1 MLKHISKLG
10 LLALWVAL
18 GALTFALPAHAADSR
33 TGDTVTVGANEVVN
47 DDLYAFA
54 NQVTIDGRIKGDL
67 VGAASRLVVNGT
79 IEGDVLFAAQT
90 IIINGTINDDAR
102 IAAQVITLGSNA
114 RIGSDALA
122 AGFSI
127 ENQNGSTVG
136 GDLGVGGYQ
145 VLLAGNVG
153 KNVYG
158 GANNFELRGV
168 VTGNITLDLGDDSG
182 GPPPT
187 MFMGPNTAPMPSVAR
202 GLTIGEGAMIGG
214 RLTYTS
220 RAEVKTARGAQITGG
235 ATRLDP
241 PVRENNRAPRVQTPL
256 EILWNS
262 LRHLLG
268 LIVVGLIAFQF
279 VPAWMRALADTLQ
292 AKPLPAFGWG
302 IVAFIAFFFGVL
314 AIIVATI
321 VLMIGFGV
329 ATLGNLTGLS
339 FWVGGFSLMTVLIG
353 FGVYTGYIAQIV
365 VSYLGGRA
373 LLTQIAPAQASGRVV
388 PFLIGVVILVIV
400 MAIPYL
406 GGVIGFIVTLLGLGA
421 LWLWFK
427 AKRAA

>member
-10 LLALWVAL
+10 LIALMIAL
-18 GALTFALPAHAADSR
+18 GALTLAMPAHAADSR
-33 TGDTVTVGANEVVN
+33 AGDTVTIGANEVVN

-54 NQVTIDGRIKGDL
+54 NQVTVDGRVRGDL
-67 VGAASRLVVNGT
+67 IGAGSRLVVNGT
-79 IEGDVLFAAQT
+79 IEGDLLFAAQT

-114 RIGSDALA
+114 RIGSDLLA
-122 AGFSI
+122 AGFSV
-127 ENQNGSTVG
+127 ETPSGSTVS
-136 GDLGVGGYQ
+136 GDLLVGGYQ

-153 KNVYG
+153 KNVRG
-158 GANNFELRGV
+158 GANNFELRGA
-168 VTGNITLDLGDDSG
+168 VTGNVTLDLGDDSD

-187 MFMGPNTAPMPSVAR
+187 MFMGANTAPMPSVAR
-202 GLTIGEGAMIGG
+202 GLTIGEGAKIGG

-220 RAEVKTARGAQITGG
+220 RAEAKTASGAQIIGG

-241 PVRENNRAPRVQTPL
+241 PVRENNRAARVQTPL
-256 EILWNS
+256 EIVWDS

-268 LIVVGLIAFQF
+268 LIVVGLLAFQF
-279 VPAWMRALADTLQ
+279 APAWVRALADTMQ

-302 IVAFIAFFFGVL
+302 IVAFIAFLFGVL

-339 FWVGGFSLMTVLIG
+339 FWIGGFSLMTVLIG

-373 LLTQIAPAQASGRVV
+373 LLTQIAPTLASGRAV

-406 GGVIGFIVTLLGLGA
+406 GGLIGFIVTLLGLGA
-421 LWLWFK
+421 LWLWFN